1 MSTIQKEA
9 KTVTSPETLEEEI
22 NWLKG
27 VANGDRQCF
36 RNLHERFKG
45 LVFTTIQKVLN
56 DHQDS
61 EDTMQ
66 EVFAQIWQKAG
77 LFVENKGK
85 PHTWITTMARNRAI
99 DKLRSKQRRARLRDS
114 FQEETDTME
123 QTIRIDAVSDVYEN
137 ERAEIIR
144 SAVMELSL
152 EQREAIEL
160 AFFSGLTQNE
170 VADKLGQPLGTV
182 KARIRRGVTRLKE
195 KVQRKL

>member
-1 MSTIQKEA
+1 MNQKSNPM
-9 KTVTSPETLEEEI
+9 TVDENTLEEEI
-22 NWLKG
+22 RWLQG
-27 VANGDRQCF
+27 VANGDRECF

-45 LVFTTIQKVLN
+45 LVFSTIQKVLN

-66 EVFAQIWQKAG
+66 DVFAQIWQKAS

-85 PHTWITTMARNRAI
+85 PNTWITTMARNRAI
-99 DKLRSKQRRARLRDS
+99 DKLRSKQRRAKLRDS
-114 FQEETDTME
+114 FQEEME
-123 QTIRIDAVSDVYEN
+123 FQGQPEGVSAFNDVYEN
-137 ERAEIIR
+137 ERSEIIR
-144 SAVMELSL
+144 SAVLELSA

-170 VADKLGQPLGTV
+170 VAGRLGQPLGTV

>member
-1 MSTIQKEA
+1 MNTKQTTKKKVINPEA
-9 KTVTSPETLEEEI
+9 LAEEI
-22 NWLKG
+22 KWLRG

-36 RNLHERFKG
+36 QNLHERFKG
-45 LVFTTIQKVLN
+45 LVFTTIYKVLN

-77 LFVENKGK
+77 MFVEKKGK

-99 DKLRSKQRRARLRDS
+99 DKLRSKQRRAKLRDS
-114 FQEETDTME
+114 FQEESETME
-123 QTIRIDAVSDVYEN
+123 QTKQIDAVTDVYQN
-137 ERAEIIR
+137 ERSEVIR

-152 EQREAIEL
+152 EQRQAIEL

-170 VADKLGQPLGTV
+170 VADQLGQPLGTV

-195 KVQRKL
+195 KVKRKL